1 MRAQNE
7 RPVDPRWWQPIML
20 RNCFWSRQL
29 RSVMGM
35 ACWLSWMGMG
45 GGLPLSRRKMYQL
58 THNGQP
64 VGTPHPHR
72 ITCYIE
78 ALERGLVKRGAGR
91 YWFWGLKIERIE
103 QEQSE

>member
-1 MRAQNE
+1 
-7 RPVDPRWWQPIML
+7 
-20 RNCFWSRQL
+20 
-29 RSVMGM
+29 
-35 ACWLSWMGMG
+35 
-45 GGLPLSRRKMYQL
+45 MYQL

-64 VGTPHPHR
+64 VGKAHPHR

-78 ALERGLVKRGAGR
+78 ALERGLVARGAGR

>member
-1 MRAQNE
+1 
-7 RPVDPRWWQPIML
+7 
-20 RNCFWSRQL
+20 
-29 RSVMGM
+29 
-35 ACWLSWMGMG
+35 
-45 GGLPLSRRKMYQL
+45 MYQL

-64 VGTPHPHR
+64 VGKPHPHR

-103 QEQSE
+103 QEQRE